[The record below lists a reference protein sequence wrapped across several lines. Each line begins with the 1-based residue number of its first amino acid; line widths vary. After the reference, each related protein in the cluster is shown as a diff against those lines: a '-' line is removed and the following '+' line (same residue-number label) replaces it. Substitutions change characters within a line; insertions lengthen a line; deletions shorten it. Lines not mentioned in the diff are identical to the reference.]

1 MADIDR
7 SKTTWTYTTD
17 QGETYSFNALTGYTG
32 QAAVLGGTAW
42 AGAPKPLPRGF
53 RPRHAVVKTAAGAK
67 RKVVC
72 YDNDATA
79 YTTVDT
85 VVNVGIAGTS
95 TAAAVKSMI
104 GEYHLFQ
111 GKLGTY
117 TP

>member
-1 MADIDR
+1 MPDLDR

-17 QGETYSFNALTGYTG
+17 QGDDYSFNALTGYTG

-42 AGAPKPLPRGF
+42 AGAPRPLPGGF
-53 RPRHAVVKTAAGAK
+53 RPRHAIVKTAAGVR

-72 YDNDATA
+72 FQNTATA

-85 VVNVGIAGTS
+85 VVNVGVAGAS
-95 TAAAVKSMI
+95 TAAAVKSME
-104 GEYHLFQ
+104 GEYHKFL